1 MAEEKPTTS
10 TITEELSK
18 MGKLVA
24 QAAQAAWESEER
36 KKLEAEVTEGLRKI
50 SEELAQAARKAAE
63 SDAAKQLKTQAEKL
77 AGEIK
82 ETDVTD
88 EIRKGLI
95 AGLEVINQALGK
107 LVERLEV
114 EKKEEPSAGGEA
126 EKPTESNEPLAQ

>member
-1 MAEEKPTTS
+1 MAEEKSTTS

-24 QAAQAAWESEER
+24 QAVQSAWESEDR
-36 KKLEAEVTEGLRKI
+36 KKLEAEVTEGLCKI
-50 SEELAQAARKAAE
+50 SEEMAEAARKAAE
-63 SDAAKQLKTQAEKL
+63 SDAARQLKTQAVKVAE
-77 AGEIK
+77 EVK
-82 ETDVTD
+82 ESDVTA

-114 EKKEEPSAGGEA
+114 KKEPGSAAEPPA
-126 EKPTESNEPLAQ
+126 EPPAQ

>member
-1 MAEEKPTTS
+1 MPEEKTTS

-24 QAAQAAWESEER
+24 QVAQSAWESAER
-36 KKLEAEVTEGLRKI
+36 KKLEAEITEGMRKI
-50 SEELAQAARKAAE
+50 SEELAAVARKTAE

-77 AGEIK
+77 AAEVK
-82 ETDVTD
+82 ERDAAE

-107 LVERLEV
+107 LAERLEV
-114 EKKEEPSAGGEA
+114 KKEAGPATEA
-126 EKPTESNEPLAQ
+126 PAEAPTETTEPPAQ